1 MSNSQVIRRP
11 HPLAFPIK
19 MVWVGIFMVI
29 VFDIAVT
36 AFSKHYSIAIDPQE
50 VRCIEEYRV
59 YFMDKEVGEIQ
70 RGRIYAFSAKNLEPY
85 FKDGSWLGKYASGI
99 EGDTI
104 VINEHGVFVNDRKVA
119 TGFAVAKRAGLNVES
134 LYRTFTV
141 GKGQIFFTGTAERSY
156 DSRYYGLVDVNQ
168 IVGEAIPLW

>member
-1 MSNSQVIRRP
+1 MSEVKSSKRS
-11 HPLAFPIK
+11 HPLSFPIK
-19 MVWVGIFMVI
+19 MIWLGIFMVI
-29 VFDIAVT
+29 VFDIAIT

-59 YFMDKEVGEIQ
+59 YFMDKKVGEIQ
-70 RGRIYAFSAKNLEPY
+70 RGHIYAFSAKNLEPY

-104 VINEHGVFVNDRKVA
+104 VINKHGVFVNDRKVA
-119 TGFAVAKRAGLNVES
+119 DGFAVAKKAGLDVET

-141 GKGQIFFTGTAERSY
+141 GKGKIFFTGTAERSY
-156 DSRYYGLVDVNQ
+156 DSRYYGLVDVSQ
-168 IVGEAIPLW
+168 IVGEATPIW